1 MIVFLHN
8 YSEKSI
14 NYGNMEKIDCLKITE
29 KVSFNIASGQKFNEN
44 AKKWSNGRVFD
55 NLKLAFKQRYQICH

>member
-14 NYGNMEKIDCLKITE
+14 NYGNMEKKNITSCVKLSSIE
-29 KVSFNIASGQKFNEN
+29 KDQLENEQT
-44 AKKWSNGRVFD
+44 D
-55 NLKLAFKQRYQICH
+55 I

>member
-14 NYGNMEKIDCLKITE
+14 NYGNMEKIDCLKI
-29 KVSFNIASGQKFNEN
+29 KFKSVTIEDISYHRIYVGDCGW
-44 AKKWSNGRVFD
+44 AVE
-55 NLKLAFKQRYQICH
+55 

>member
-14 NYGNMEKIDCLKITE
+14 NYGNMEKIDCLKITD

-44 AKKWSNGRVFD
+44 AQ
-55 NLKLAFKQRYQICH
+55 KLVKLTSF